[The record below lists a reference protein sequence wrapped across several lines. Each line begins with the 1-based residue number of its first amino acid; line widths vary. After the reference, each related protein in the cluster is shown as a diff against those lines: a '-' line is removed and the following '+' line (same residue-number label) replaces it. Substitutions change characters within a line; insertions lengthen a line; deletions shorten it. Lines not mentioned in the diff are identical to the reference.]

1 MDYFLMFGVILII
14 LFSFVFGYV
23 VGHSNG
29 SKEAIDWCNDAFDWC
44 DDAFEVSLEKKS
56 PDNKHEA
63 EE

>member
-23 VGHSNG
+23 VGHSDG
-29 SKEAIDWCNDAFDWC
+29 SIEAFADWC
-44 DDAFEVSLEKKS
+44 DDAVEVLLEKKS
-56 PDNKHEA
+56 TDNKHKT